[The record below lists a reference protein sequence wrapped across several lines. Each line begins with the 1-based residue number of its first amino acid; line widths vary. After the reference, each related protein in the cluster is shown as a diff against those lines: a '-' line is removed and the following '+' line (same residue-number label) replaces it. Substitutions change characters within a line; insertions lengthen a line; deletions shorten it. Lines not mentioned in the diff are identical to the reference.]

1 MPSKFFSAT
10 LLSFATASLFAQAP
24 GHMQSVQAG
33 HADIA
38 NLTGSLTQN
47 ALFTLFGAIA
57 LVGMV
62 WIGYIIKACACLNQ
76 PQVKARKSVINLL
89 LLAAVLSSFC
99 SSCSVEQRAMAA
111 RYRASEAAENRTC
124 PSQHHYVNHV
134 NSPFNNRYPYNG
146 DSNGQGPAFCKHC
159 GQRIFNSKH

>member
-24 GHMQSVQAG
+24 GHLQSVQAG

-47 ALFTLFGAIA
+47 ALFTLLGVIA
-57 LVGMV
+57 LAGMV
-62 WIGYIIKACACLNQ
+62 WIGCIIKACACLNQ

-89 LLAAVLSSFC
+89 LLVAVLSAVC
-99 SSCSVEQRAMAA
+99 SSCSVEQQAMAA
-111 RYRASEAAENRTC
+111 RYRASEAAENRSC
-124 PSQHHYVNHV
+124 PMNQHYSNQA
-134 NSPFNNRYPYNG
+134 NTTTSNRYPYAG
-146 DSNGQGPAFCKHC
+146 YSNAYGPSFCKYC
-159 GQRIFNSKH
+159 GQRITNKRF

>member
-47 ALFTLFGAIA
+47 ALFTLLGAIA
-57 LVGMV
+57 LVGMI

-99 SSCSVEQRAMAA
+99 SSCSIEQRAMAA
-111 RYRASEAAENRTC
+111 RYRASEAAENGTC
-124 PSQHHYVNHV
+124 LMHHHYNNQADAAFH
-134 NSPFNNRYPYNG
+134 NRYPYSG
-146 DSNGQGPAFCKHC
+146 YSNGQGPAFCKHC